1 MPINAFRLE
10 VFKNL
15 FAGVAEE
22 MGVVLGRA
30 AYSVNIKERKDFSC
44 ALFDRRGR
52 MIAQAAHI
60 PVHLGSMPLSVA
72 AAIRL
77 RSPERSDEAS
87 EGARRSRAPDR
98 RRRGATASDG
108 GQVGFRPGETIILND
123 PYRGGT
129 HLPDVTFV
137 RPVFVGR
144 RLEFFTACR
153 AHYSD
158 IGGMA
163 PGSMPVSTDL
173 FQEGLILP
181 PLRLTAEVRELLLA
195 NVRNPREVE
204 GDVAAQEA
212 CCETGARRLGEL
224 VGRYGREV
232 FRYADALQDYARR
245 RMVAAIRRIPPGRYA
260 FEDALDDDGISD
272 RPIRIRVSVTRRGD
286 RARVDFSGS
295 DPQVA
300 GNVNCVRAVTL
311 SAVLYCFR
319 CLVPEDIPLN
329 AGAAEPIEVVAP
341 EGSVV
346 HARPPAAVT
355 AGNVE
360 TSQRIVDA
368 VFGALRKALPRII
381 PAASQGTMN
390 NFSFGGAG
398 FAYYETVAGGMGARP
413 GAHGISGIHTHM
425 TNTMNT
431 PIEALEHVYPIRV
444 TEYRLR
450 RGSGGK
456 GRWKGGDGIVR
467 EFEFLAPAD
476 ASIVSDRR
484 KTRPYGSPPGKPGRN
499 FLNGRPLAGKIN
511 FRVKVGDRVRIETP
525 GGGGLS

>member
-1 MPINAFRLE
+1 MQIDPYRLE
-10 VFKNL
+10 VFRNL
-15 FAGVAEE
+15 FAGTAEE
-22 MGVVLGRA
+22 MGGVLGRA

-44 ALFDRRGR
+44 AIFDGRGR

-72 AAIRL
+72 AAM
-77 RSPERSDEAS
+77 ERVEF
-87 EGARRSRAPDR
+87 RAGD
-98 RRRGATASDG
+98 
-108 GQVGFRPGETIILND
+108 VVVLND
-123 PYRGGT
+123 PYEGGT

-137 RPVFVGR
+137 RPVFAGR

-158 IGGMA
+158 IGGMS

-173 FQEGLILP
+173 HQEGFILP
-181 PLRLTAEVRELLLA
+181 PVRLTGEVRTLLLA

-212 CCETGARRLGEL
+212 CCETGARRLL
-224 VGRYGREV
+224 DLLRRYGRDV
-232 FRYADALQDYARR
+232 HRYAEALQAYARR
-245 RMVAAIRRIPPGRYA
+245 RMIAAIRKIPRGRFA
-260 FEDALDDDGISD
+260 FEDALDDDGITEA
-272 RPIRIRVSVTRRGD
+272 PIRIRAAVERRGD
-286 RARVDFSGS
+286 RVRVDFTGTA
-295 DPQVA
+295 PQVA
-300 GNVNCVRAVTL
+300 GNVNAVRAVTL
-311 SAVLYCFR
+311 SSVLYCFR

-329 AGAAEPIEVVAP
+329 AGAAEPIEILAP
-341 EGSVV
+341 EGTVV
-346 HARPPAAVT
+346 NARPPAAVT

-360 TSQRIVDA
+360 TSQRIVDV
-368 VFGALRKALPRII
+368 VFGALRKALPGVI

-390 NFSFGGAG
+390 NFSFGGLALDTAPLRVAKRPRSG
-398 FAYYETVAGGMGARP
+398 PASAPGSCQGERFAYYETIAGGMGARP
-413 GAHGISGIHTHM
+413 GADGVSGVHTHM
-425 TNTMNT
+425 TNTLNT
-431 PIEALEHVYPIRV
+431 PIEAFEHAYPVRV

-467 EFEFLAPAD
+467 EFEFLAAAD

-499 FLNGRPLAGKIN
+499 SLNGKPLAGKIN
-511 FRVKVGDRVRIETP
+511 FRARPGDRVRIETP
-525 GGGGLS
+525 GGGGL